1 LTDYAQERGIE
12 VAAPWRIAAAI
23 KALVPYWQARTVAD
37 VSRETCRAF
46 VTTRGMSAG
55 TARRELGVLRA
66 AINHAHREGRITRI
80 VAVHLPDRPEPRDRW
95 LTRSEAAA
103 LLRASLRQPRVR
115 LHLPLFIL
123 LGLYTGQRKEAILS
137 LRWTQVD
144 LDNARINFNSPGAR
158 RTNKRRAR
166 IPIPT
171 RLLPHLRRA
180 RLRGT
185 ELGFVINDN
194 GVRIRDI
201 KRGFTSACRRAG
213 LNAVTLTSYDIH
225 ARLGSC
231 SAE

>member
-1 LTDYAQERGIE
+1 MFFVPQLITHTAKAASRALWQSICRTGLSRATVGLPAPRRLLT
-12 VAAPWRIAAAI
+12 
-23 KALVPYWQARTVAD
+23 
-37 VSRETCRAF
+37 
-46 VTTRGMSAG
+46 
-55 TARRELGVLRA
+55 
-66 AINHAHREGRITRI
+66 
-80 VAVHLPDRPEPRDRW
+80 
-95 LTRSEAAA
+95 
-103 LLRASLRQPRVR
+103 ASLRQPRVR
-115 LHLPLFIL
+115 LYLPLFIL
-123 LGLYTGQRKEAILS
+123 LGLYTGQRKKAILS

-201 KRGFTSACRRAG
+201 KRGFASACQRAR
-213 LNAVTLTSYDIH
+213 LNHVTPHVLRHTCATWLMQRGVTLWD
-225 ARLGSC
+225 AAGFLGMTLRNPRTGVRTPPSRHLR
-231 SAE
+231 SAAEALS